1 MEKAGVTMGWKIR
14 LLGLC
19 FVLLGLGAV
28 LFFQSK
34 VCSEETVELKISHFG
49 PPNWI
54 PQINAMEPWAKKI
67 EKLSDWRVRFTF
79 FPNQA
84 LGKPSEQY
92 DLVIKGIADISSG
105 ITEYTPGRFP
115 LTSVMKL
122 PFLGESGEKASVVLW
137 NLYKKYLLNEYKDVK
152 VLWLFC
158 HGPGQLH
165 TVNKEVRNLEDL
177 KGLRIRVGDPVLAK
191 ALEMLG
197 AVPVMGTVNEGYALI
212 KEGKADGTVIPWNG
226 CYDFKYYELCRYH
239 TIINMYTLPFFVV
252 MNKEKYEALPA
263 DIKKMIDETSG
274 EEMAVMTGRALDDED
289 SRVRKMAQDRGDFI
303 YTLPKQELERWKKL
317 TMPVGD
323 SWVEEMK
330 KKGLPGQEVLVY
342 ILDLFMQIQK

>member
-1 MEKAGVTMGWKIR
+1 MILKKTIYGLFVIC
-14 LLGLC
+14 LLFLVQG
-19 FVLLGLGAV
+19 
-28 LFFQSK
+28 LFFQK
-34 VCSEETVELKISHFG
+34 WVHSEETVELKISHFG

-67 EKLSDWRVRFTF
+67 EKLANGRVKFSF
-79 FPNQA
+79 YPNQA
-84 LGKPSEQY
+84 LGKAPEQY

-122 PFLGESGEKASVVLW
+122 PFLGESGEKASLVLW
-137 NLYKKYLLNEYKDVK
+137 HLFKKFLKDEYKDVK

-212 KEGKADGTVIPWNG
+212 KEGKADGIILPWDG
-226 CYDFKYYELCRYH
+226 FYGFKFHELCRYH

-274 EEMAVMTGRALDDED
+274 EEMAAMTGRAMDSED
-289 SRVRKMAQDRGDFI
+289 TRVRKIIEDRGDFI
-303 YTLPKQELERWKKL
+303 YTLPRQELERWEKL

-323 SWVEEMK
+323 DWVKEMEA
-330 KKGLPGQEVLVY
+330 KGLPGRDVLAY
-342 ILDLFMQIQK
+342 IVDLFIQIQE